1 MEKIKRIIPGLLFT
15 AIIAFVSIMIQNIDF
30 VQKLHFS
37 SLIIAILFGIV
48 IKNLLP
54 VPDILHEGIHFS
66 LKKVLRLAIILLG
79 FRLSFMEMTQIGG
92 KGLLLV
98 SIVTTATI
106 LFAVWLGKRF
116 GLDKELS
123 ILIGAGTGICGAS
136 AIAAV
141 APVVDAEEKDTTFAI
156 ATVTIFGTI
165 AMFLYPILYKLFHIP
180 SIIYAVWAGTSIHEV
195 AQVVAAGFA
204 AGDEAGQF
212 ATVVKLSRVLLVIP
226 AAIILGYS
234 MMKHSK
240 SKGNEW
246 STKKITIPWF
256 VFGFGA
262 VVVINSLHVVPQQ
275 ITNQL
280 ITLDGFLLTLAMA
293 GMGLETSIEKM
304 KQVGMKPFYVGLST
318 SVFISVIGFIMAEVL
333 F

>member
-1 MEKIKRIIPGLLFT
+1 MKKIKELFPGLLFT
-15 AIIAFVSIMIQNIDF
+15 ATIAWISVWIQHIPFVER
-30 VQKLHFS
+30 LHFS
-37 SLIIAILFGIV
+37 SLIVAILLGIL
-48 IKNLLP
+48 IKNLFP
-54 VPDILHEGIHFS
+54 IPNRFHEGIHFS

-79 FRLSFMEMTQIGG
+79 FRLSFTEMTQIGG

-106 LFAVWLGKRF
+106 LFAVWLGKRL

-136 AIAAV
+136 AVAAV

-165 AMFLYPILYKLFHIP
+165 AMFLYPIMYKLLHLP
-180 SIIYAVWAGTSIHEV
+180 SILYAVWAGTSIHEV

-234 MMKHSK
+234 MMKQRDN
-240 SKGNEW
+240 GEW

-262 VVVINSLHVVPQQ
+262 IVIINSLHILPSQV
-275 ITNQL
+275 TNPL
-280 ITLDGFLLTLAMA
+280 IHIDGFLLTLAMA
-293 GMGLETSIEKM
+293 GMGLETSMEKM
-304 KQVGMKPFYVGLST
+304 KKVGMRPFYVGLST
-318 SVFISVIGFIMAEVL
+318 SIFISLFGFLMAKAL
-333 F
+333 FF